1 MALVVR
7 SIEDVFKSYK
17 EWVCKNPQRISD
29 IETAV
34 KWISYALAGKVSDSA
49 ILSELVYCISNLWAL
64 VNDQIILNEKFN
76 RRPDSSNSIKTWLTV
91 LEYSEVFVELSARQ
105 VYGEKGRW
113 ILIATIQLFKCVLRL
128 LLVVQYKETV
138 LPTPPLEPLKRDE
151 FVEDEN
157 QACQPNNNAFALRS
171 GRTIRTVTAA
181 QDLNMRTWK
190 PPQTS
195 AGNNPAAGG
204 RSFACNGEASNRTLN
219 EAQRVGETL
228 FILKPLLHLSSMYVH
243 GTKSWAPWTY
253 SFLLDL
259 ISLALLDDTKP
270 NQNIHQSA
278 HAHIIAQRK
287 INMIRYLFRSPF
299 YDAITRRR
307 LERVLTAIAETIPL
321 TRLVAEP
328 LIRYLPQWQQTYYYL
343 WSS

>member
-64 VNDQIILNEKFN
+64 VNDQIILNDKLR
-76 RRPDSSNSIKTWLTV
+76 RRPDAGNSIKTWLTV

-113 ILIATIQLFKCVLRL
+113 ILIATIQAFKCVLRL

-138 LPTPPLEPLKRDE
+138 LPTPPLEPLKRQD
-151 FVEDEN
+151 FVDDDN
-157 QACQPNNNAFALRS
+157 QCSQPTNNAFALRS
-171 GRTIRTVTAA
+171 GRTIRTVTSA
-181 QDLNMRTWK
+181 QDMSMRTWK
-190 PPQTS
+190 PPAAS
-195 AGNNPAAGG
+195 SVKSSAAG
-204 RSFACNGEASNRTLN
+204 RSGACNGEARELILN
-219 EAQRVGETL
+219 EAQKVGETL
-228 FILKPLLHLSSMYVH
+228 FILKPLLHLGSMYVH

-259 ISLALLDDTKP
+259 ISLALLDDSK
-270 NQNIHQSA
+270 NNGNLQQSA

-287 INMIRYLFRSPF
+287 LSMIRYLFRSPF

-307 LERVLTAIAETIPL
+307 LERTLTAVAETVPL

-328 LIRYLPQWQQTYYYL
+328 LIRYLPHWQETYYYL